1 MDKPAC
7 PFGALF
13 RQERLA
19 REISQWQVVH
29 RLRYYL
35 ANIQRIEAGKQ
46 HPGVHLACRLLDAIG
61 KDPGDFMAA
70 LAEAQAARLPQG
82 QAGAPLV
89 VDYAPPGPGE
99 APRSLFGHFLVQ
111 ARVAA
116 GMSQTAMA
124 RAANYSLRNIN
135 AVEKGRQ
142 DPGIVTALALVMSTG
157 ADVRGFF
164 AALHESWKE
173 RQALCA

>member
-1 MDKPAC
+1 M
-7 PFGALF
+7 
-13 RQERLA
+13 RR
-19 REISQWQVVH
+19 H
-29 RLRYYL
+29 
-35 ANIQRIEAGKQ
+35 QR
-46 HPGVHLACRLLDAIG
+46 
-61 KDPGDFMAA
+61 
-70 LAEAQAARLPQG
+70 
-82 QAGAPLV
+82 
-89 VDYAPPGPGE
+89 GE
-99 APRSLFGHFLVQ
+99 HPRSLFGHFLVQ

-124 RAANYSLRNIN
+124 RSANYSLRNIN
-135 AVEKGRQ
+135 AVEKGQQ